1 MGDAAELGGTY
12 QEEGHSVNRKQVN
25 HKQVVVITGASA
37 GVGRAAARAFAG
49 RGARV
54 GLLARGRA
62 GLGAAKLEVEA
73 RGGEALALPTD
84 VADADAVE
92 EAAAAVEARFG
103 PIDVWVNNAMTS
115 VFAPLKDTE
124 PDEFKRATE
133 VTYLGT
139 VYGTMAAL
147 KRMLPRDRGT
157 IVQVGS
163 ALAYRS
169 IPLQS
174 AYCGAKHAVVG
185 FTDSL
190 RAELLHERSNVKL
203 TVVHLPAVNTPQF
216 GWVRSRLPRE
226 AQPVPPIYQPE
237 VAAEAILW
245 AARHPRRELLVGLP
259 TQITVWGNKFFP
271 GLGDLYLGRTGYSAQ
286 QHDGPRDESRP
297 DNLWEPVDETKDHGA
312 RGSFSNQSYSQSWG
326 LWAAQNRGWLALA
339 GGALAAGLIAAASTP
354 KVSTVRTSPSTSSRA
369 PKDMSKSI

>member
-1 MGDAAELGGTY
+1 MN
-12 QEEGHSVNRKQVN
+12 HKQRVN
-25 HKQVVVITGASA
+25 HKQVVITGASA
-37 GVGRAAARAFAG
+37 GVGRAAARAFAE

-54 GLLARGRA
+54 TLLARGRA
-62 GLGAAKLEVEA
+62 GLEAAKLEVEA

-115 VFAPLKDTE
+115 VFAPLKDVE
-124 PDEFKRATE
+124 PDEFRRVTE
-133 VTYLGT
+133 VTYLGA

-147 KRMLPRDRGT
+147 KRMLPRDRGA

-174 AYCGAKHAVVG
+174 AYCGAKHAVMG

-190 RAELLHERSNVKL
+190 RAELLYERSNVKL

-237 VAAEAILW
+237 VAAEAIVW

-286 QHDGPRDESRP
+286 QHGGPRDEARP
-297 DNLWEPVDETKDHGA
+297 DNLWEPVDETEDHGA
-312 RGSFSNQSYSQSWG
+312 RGSFDHKSYSQSWG

-339 GGALAAGLIAAASTP
+339 GGALAAGLVAATSTTTASSITA
-354 KVSTVRTSPSTSSRA
+354 SQSTSPQTA
-369 PKDMSKSI
+369 KNPKGSA